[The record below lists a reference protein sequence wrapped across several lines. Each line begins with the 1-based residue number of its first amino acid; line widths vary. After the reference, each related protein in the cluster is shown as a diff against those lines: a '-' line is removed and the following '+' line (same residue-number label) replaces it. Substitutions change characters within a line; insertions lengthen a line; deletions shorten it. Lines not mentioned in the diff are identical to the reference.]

1 MKHEDLT
8 SEIIGIFY
16 DVYTELGHGFLEK
29 VYQNAF
35 YYALLEAGFRV
46 EPRKKMKVHFRNR
59 IVGEY
64 IADLVVNETIILEL
78 KAAECLTEAYENQLL
93 HYLRC
98 TEMEVGLLFNFG
110 VKPEF
115 KRKVYD
121 NDLKPNLK
129 KKD

>member
-78 KAAECLTEAYENQLL
+78 KAAECLIEAHENQLL

>member
-1 MKHEDLT
+1 MKHEELT

-64 IADLVVNETIILEL
+64 IADLVVNETVILEL
-78 KAAECLTEAYENQLL
+78 KAAECLVEAHENQLL

-110 VKPEF
+110 IKPEF

-129 KKD
+129 KSK